1 MKITILGSGTSTGV
15 PVIGCHCQVC
25 VSNHPRNHRMRASI
39 FVQDSGANLLVA
51 TSTDFR
57 HQVLRHKIDRID
69 AVLYTHAHA
78 DHIHGI
84 DDLRSFNV
92 IQDNAIPIY
101 ADPTT
106 QEKLKK
112 YFDYIFCDC
121 GNLGFI
127 PRLNLKPLQ
136 EKMELFGVEVQSF
149 PLLHGKSTTYGY
161 RFGNAAYLTDVKTI
175 PDDSYKKLKNL
186 DLLILDA
193 LRYKPHPTHLSL
205 SEALA
210 EIEKIKPKRTVFT
223 HITHDVDYEIAS
235 RELPKN
241 VELAYDGMVIDLS
254 ETCLPP

>member
-15 PVIGCHCQVC
+15 PVIGCQCKVC
-25 VSNHPRNHRMRASI
+25 VSDHPKNKRSRASI
-39 FVQDSGANLLVA
+39 FVEEKGARLLVD

-57 HQVLRHKIDRID
+57 EQVLRHKIDRID

-92 IQDNAIPIY
+92 IQDNEIPVY
-101 ADPTT
+101 ADEVSA
-106 QEKLKK
+106 EKLKK

-127 PRLNLKPLQ
+127 PRLQLKSLQ
-136 EKMELFGVEVQSF
+136 EKMDLFGVAVESF
-149 PLLHGKSTTYGY
+149 PLLHGKSTTYGF
-161 RFGNAAYLTDVKTI
+161 RFGKAAYLTDVKTI
-175 PDDSYKKLKNL
+175 PEESYKKLKNL

-210 EIEKIKPKRTVFT
+210 EIEKIEPKRTVFT

-235 RELPKN
+235 RELPEN
-241 VELAYDGMVIDLS
+241 VELAYDGMVL
-254 ETCLPP
+254 EVE